1 MNFYIC
7 GERENCSFFE
17 IIKKNYI
24 VFIVW
29 YLFLNMYVMIMVL
42 LEFLYLGSFFGCLFI
57 FIMLN
62 GWEFFF
68 LDVFL
73 YGGFVLELRN

>member
-1 MNFYIC
+1 
-7 GERENCSFFE
+7 
-17 IIKKNYI
+17 
-24 VFIVW
+24 
-29 YLFLNMYVMIMVL
+29 MVL
-42 LEFLYLGSFFGCLFI
+42 LDFLYLGSFFGFLFI

-73 YGGFVLELRN
+73 YGGFVLGLRN